1 MLRTTTKKKM
11 NKKTYSLFFFFFSS
25 SRATS
30 ARGPRDEKKEIERE
44 RKKLL
49 PKDVCFKC
57 EETSFFCLEK
67 KKK

>member
-1 MLRTTTKKKM
+1 MLRTTKKK
-11 NKKTYSLFFFFFSS
+11 TSSLFFFFFFSSS

>member
-1 MLRTTTKKKM
+1 M
-11 NKKTYSLFFFFFSS
+11 NASDDDEEDFLYLLFFFFS